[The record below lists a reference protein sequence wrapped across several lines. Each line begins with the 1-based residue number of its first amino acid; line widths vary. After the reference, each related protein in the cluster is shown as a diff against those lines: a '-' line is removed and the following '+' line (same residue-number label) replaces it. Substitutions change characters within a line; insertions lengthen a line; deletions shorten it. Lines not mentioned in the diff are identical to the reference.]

1 MKKTNSKLSK
11 INSED
16 FIFSQMGEASTKQ
29 FLYLLDKKKEID
41 NLFQNKKVKKDESSD
56 FFKEKEKDFYDF
68 EFEKNQYEDN
78 IFDKDYDI
86 KYKKRTRRK
95 NEKI

>member
-41 NLFQNKKVKKDESSD
+41 DLFQNKKPKKVKIKSPD
-56 FFKEKEKDFYDF
+56 FLNPKEKDLYDY
-68 EFEKNQYEDN
+68 EFDKNQYEDN
-78 IFDKDYDI
+78 IFDKDYEI
-86 KYKKRTRRK
+86 KY
-95 NEKI
+95 